1 MRSSDVNRDCL
12 NAYSSY
18 NFHGYKICIFKIL
31 GMKTIFWG
39 QGGLA
44 MLNSSKKSMNVCSA
58 ATKEKKKYNVREK
71 LIKICTHK
79 K

>member
-1 MRSSDVNRDCL
+1 
-12 NAYSSY
+12 
-18 NFHGYKICIFKIL
+18 
-31 GMKTIFWG
+31 MKTIFWG